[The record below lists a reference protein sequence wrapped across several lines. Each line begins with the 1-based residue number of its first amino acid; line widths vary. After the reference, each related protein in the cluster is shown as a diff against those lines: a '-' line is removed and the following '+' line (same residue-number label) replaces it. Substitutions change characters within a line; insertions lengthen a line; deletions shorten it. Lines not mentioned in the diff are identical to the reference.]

1 MAVVQLVN
9 SFTRIA
15 LFLAGAALVRAC
27 EHGHLS
33 LRLVVQGWLGLA
45 SAGSMALCGAGVLL
59 SLCAV
64 ASLHLCLATLVRS
77 MPQCALLAFP
87 VCIMHVLS
95 RGNTPLDTMPQ
106 VLQTVM
112 QGSPSTPC
120 VSCAQAILAPQ
131 EGTCDRRHSLY
142 LLYRQSI
149 ISIGNTSTVSEDY
162 SKNFPL

>member
-1 MAVVQLVN
+1 MAVVQLVH

-33 LRLVVQGWLGLA
+33 LRVVVQGWLGLA

-64 ASLHLCLATLVRS
+64 ASLRLCLAILVRS

-131 EGTCDRRHSLY
+131 EGTCDTTPWPLSLV
-142 LLYRQSI
+142 
-149 ISIGNTSTVSEDY
+149 STKHY
-162 SKNFPL
+162 KHW

>member
-1 MAVVQLVN
+1 MWCFASSVPYICDL
-9 SFTRIA
+9 STAASRGLPCIA

-45 SAGSMALCGAGVLL
+45 SAGSIALCGAGVLL

-64 ASLHLCLATLVRS
+64 ASLRLCLATLVRS

-95 RGNTPLDTMPQ
+95 RG
-106 VLQTVM
+106 
-112 QGSPSTPC
+112 
-120 VSCAQAILAPQ
+120 
-131 EGTCDRRHSLY
+131 
-142 LLYRQSI
+142 
-149 ISIGNTSTVSEDY
+149 
-162 SKNFPL
+162 